1 MKWEWLFLLLF
12 YGLSMLLKRK
22 QQKNINKEIEEDP
35 DWDFQEEKASGKP
48 VDFLETFL
56 ESEKII

>member
-12 YGLSMLLKRK
+12 YGLSMLIKRK

-48 VDFLETFL
+48 VDFL
-56 ESEKII
+56 